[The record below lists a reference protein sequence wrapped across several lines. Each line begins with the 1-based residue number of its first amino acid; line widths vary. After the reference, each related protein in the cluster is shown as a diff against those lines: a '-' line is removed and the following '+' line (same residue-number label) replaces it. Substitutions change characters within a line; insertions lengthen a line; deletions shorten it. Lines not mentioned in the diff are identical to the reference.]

1 MDKHSRLGVGL
12 VAALIAVTGCAS
24 SGGSGEVAE
33 SGGSGAAAEQS
44 ADPGDNAAEPTAP
57 VATPAVPGMRG
68 LAVRL
73 RTDTAIG
80 GQFQTRITNTG
91 SEPFSVLAVSLDSPG
106 FQQLPFAG
114 RPATYQPGATID
126 LPTMYGAAMCGEGIA
141 VDPAFADVQVQ
152 RPDGRIEELRLPLEA
167 PDDIIDRIHSEEC
180 HLLALAA
187 AVGVRLGGFTLAEV
201 DGRAVLQSDITLTRG
216 ENAEE
221 IGLVELRGSV
231 VFDVIFAEASDP
243 PPAMAADDTG
253 LVVPVVLRMTGRG
266 CDAHVL
272 GETKQ
277 PFLFPYF
284 VAFDGGEP
292 QYGVLEVTTDQ
303 RDALWSYVEVACAD
317 A

>member
-1 MDKHSRLGVGL
+1 M
-12 VAALIAVTGCAS
+12 
-24 SGGSGEVAE
+24 
-33 SGGSGAAAEQS
+33 S
-44 ADPGDNAAEPTAP
+44 A
-57 VATPAVPGMRG
+57 

-73 RTDTAIG
+73 RTDVAVG

-106 FQQLPFAG
+106 FERLPFGG

-126 LPTMYGAAMCGEGIA
+126 LPTQYGPARCGAGGT
-141 VDPAFADVQVQ
+141 VDPAFAALQVQ
-152 RPDGRIEELRLPLEA
+152 RPDGRIEEARVPLEA
-167 PDDIIDRIHSEEC
+167 PDDILDRIHTEEC

-187 AVGVRLGGFTLAEV
+187 AVAVSLGGFTLAE
-201 DGRAVLQSDITLTRG
+201 DEGEAVLQADITLTRRS
-216 ENAEE
+216 NTEE
-221 IGLVELRGSV
+221 ITLTELRGSV
-231 VFDVIFAEASDP
+231 VFDVSFAQDGDP
-243 PPAMAADDTG
+243 PRPMAAQDDE

-284 VAFDGGEP
+284 VSFDGGQP
-292 QYGVLEVTTDQ
+292 QYGVLEVSTAQ